1 MDVDG
6 KTQVMDFHNMI
17 HYDWIFFVDI
27 FYAYNVD
34 TFSSVF
40 VDTFSEASNPTP
52 VHPE

>member
-6 KTQVMDFHNMI
+6 KTHLMDFHNLI
-17 HYDWIFFVDI
+17 HYVCFVYI
-27 FYAYNVD
+27 FYSYTVD
-34 TFSSVF
+34 TFYSDF